1 MAVAK
6 SYEGMTIVGEP
17 YERDKKMYVRVS
29 GPCSRCGGSGNYSYN
44 PMDGTR
50 CFGCGGSGKQ
60 VKEVRWYTDSQRAT
74 MDKAAEKRAAD
85 RAVKVEERRIKFAAH
100 NAFGFGEKNYIM
112 LIYGKND
119 EIKAWRDT
127 LPRHTIFYNE
137 IFGWYI
143 PSENTIDLV
152 IPEEIKSVRLDWE
165 KVRDQSDKENLTMI
179 DNAEVKKIVDSLTS
193 EPSKSE
199 WQGKEGEWLPITEV
213 TIIKNIMLDGY
224 YGASHMHILQD
235 KDENEYVWTTS
246 SKNIEEGSTI
256 NLQMKV
262 KEHKEYKG
270 TKQTVVY
277 YCKIK

>member
-6 SYEGMTIVGEP
+6 SYEGYKIMGEP
-17 YERDKKMYVRVS
+17 YSRDGKMYVIVQS
-29 GPCSRCGGSGNYSYN
+29 ACKRCGGSGHYSMNASGDTTCY
-44 PMDGTR
+44 R
-50 CFGCGGSGKQ
+50 CHGIGKENL
-60 VKEVRWYTDSQRAT
+60 EVRWYTDSQRAS
-74 MDKAAEKRAAD
+74 MDKAAEKRAAN
-85 RAVKVEERRIKFAAH
+85 RVVKAEERRIKFAAH
-100 NAFGFGEKNYIM
+100 NAFGFGDENYIM

-119 EIKAWRDT
+119 EIKEWRDS

-143 PSENTIDLV
+143 PSENTTDLV

-165 KVRDQSDKENLTMI
+165 KVRDQNDKENFTMI
-179 DNAEVKKIVDSLTS
+179 DNGEVKKIVDSLTS

-213 TIIKNIMLDGY
+213 TVTKNIVLDGY
-224 YGASHMHILQD
+224 YGTSHMHILHD

-246 SKNIEEGSTI
+246 SKSIEEGSII

-270 TKQTVVY
+270 VKQTIVY